1 MDAELLQR
9 VLNLAE
15 RTGDRVIVVNPESGE
30 AHAVLPLDAYE
41 ALLEGDASLRD
52 LEDWSGDNENEQLNF
67 DDIIAAPN
75 AKEEE
80 KKTPQAIDRE
90 IEKIV
95 EHDLDIIKLAEQ
107 SQKEEEINS
116 PIDALEDEA
125 NEEQYYL
132 EPLE

>member
-30 AHAVLPLDAYE
+30 AHAVLSLDAYE
-41 ALLEGDASLRD
+41 DLVDGVEGDVSLRD
-52 LEDWSGDNENEQLNF
+52 LEDWSGDNESEQLDF
-67 DDIIAAPN
+67 DDFKQKI
-75 AKEEE
+75 
-80 KKTPQAIDRE
+80 TPPATDEE
-90 IEKIV
+90 IEKMV
-95 EHDLDIIKLAEQ
+95 EHDLGIIKSPEQ
-107 SQKEEEINS
+107 SQKEEEITT

>member
-15 RTGDRVIVVNPESGE
+15 KTGDRVIVVNPESGE

-41 ALLEGDASLRD
+41 ELVEGDVSLRE
-52 LEDWSGDNENEQLNF
+52 LGDWAGDNENGQLDF
-67 DDIIAAPN
+67 DDFKQKITPPATD
-75 AKEEE
+75 EEIG
-80 KKTPQAIDRE
+80 KLVQ
-90 IEKIV
+90 
-95 EHDLDIIKLAEQ
+95 HDLDIIKSAEQ
-107 SQKEEEINS
+107 SEKEAEATT
-116 PIDALEDEA
+116 PIDMLEDEA